1 VTEQDSVIQFVH
13 MPCMEEPTDEDLLK
27 LGFSR
32 QDIADFD
39 ALADSRC
46 ESRYG
51 LLLLAIDLFVKDNQ
65 HEGGEATG

>member
-1 VTEQDSVIQFVH
+1 
-13 MPCMEEPTDEDLLK
+13 MEEPTDEDLLK